1 MPKFQYAGLTADG
14 GNAKGVVVADHPNDA
29 RLMLADR
36 GLYGL
41 TLKPRQSLLKMEI
54 TKKKVSRT
62 EIMNFSRQLAAFV
75 RAGIPIIDAVDVLR
89 AEVKSDRFRA
99 VLADIGEALRGG
111 ETLSGAIAQHSD
123 VFPDFYITILR
134 SAELT
139 GHVDSVLDQLSAYI
153 ERDEAARKKI
163 KSAMTYPIVI
173 LVVAAIAV
181 TVIAAFALPRFK
193 EFFSSLGA
201 KLPLTTRMLLSIT
214 NFVTAYWMYMFVGFF
229 AFVLVFWLWLRTNHG
244 KHVRDRFVLRA
255 PVLGELVQYTVVERF
270 CRILSSMIRSGVQVP
285 DAMEVAAGAT
295 SNLVY
300 QEALAGAREA
310 MLRGEGM
317 AAPITA
323 TGLFPGGVCQMMRVG
338 EDTGTLDDQLE
349 TAASFYGK
357 EVEYKL
363 DRLTALFEPL
373 LILFVGLIVGF
384 VAIAL
389 VQAMYGVFDQV
400 HVK

>member
-1 MPKFQYAGLTADG
+1 MPKFQYAGLTAEG
-14 GNAKGVVVADHPNDA
+14 GSAKGVVTADHPNDA

-41 TLKPRQSLLKMEI
+41 TLKPRPSLLKMEV

-75 RAGIPIIDAVDVLR
+75 RAGIPLIDAVDTLR
-89 AEVKSDRFRA
+89 AEVRSDRFRE

-111 ETLSGAIAQHSD
+111 ETLSGAVAQHAD
-123 VFPDFYITILR
+123 VFPEFYITILR

-139 GHVDSVLDQLSAYI
+139 GHVDSVLDQLAAYM

-193 EFFSSLGA
+193 EFFQSLDA
-201 KLPLTTRMLLSIT
+201 KLPLTTRILLSIT
-214 NFVTAYWMYMFVGFF
+214 NFLTDYGVFLVLGLI
-229 AFVLVFWLWLRTNHG
+229 AFVVVFWMWLRTDRGRHA
-244 KHVRDRFVLRA
+244 RDRFLLHA
-255 PVLGELVQYTVVERF
+255 PVIGELVQYTIVERF
-270 CRILSSMIRSGVQVP
+270 CRILSSMIKSGVQVP
-285 DAMEVAAGAT
+285 DAMEVAAGGT
-295 SNLVY
+295 SNLIY
-300 QEALAGAREA
+300 QEALEKAREA

-349 TAASFYGK
+349 TAAGFYGK

-363 DRLTALFEPL
+363 DRLTSLFEPV
-373 LILFVGLIVGF
+373 LILVVGLIVGF

-389 VQAMYGVFDQV
+389 VQAMYGVFNQV
-400 HVK
+400 KV